1 MSRPARGRPAATF
14 VLVHG
19 AWQGA
24 WAWERLLPHLEAAG
38 FAAVAVDLPGN
49 GTDATPP
56 GAVDTYL
63 YGRHVA
69 AIADA
74 LDGPVVLVGHSMGGT
89 AVAQACEYMA
99 RPPALAVYLAAFL
112 LRDGES
118 VMDFYAANLQPWMRG
133 AHARVTH
140 SADGLLSSI
149 DPRSAIE
156 VFYNTCAPSDAAIA
170 ASRLTAQPEGGRRT
184 RLQLSAARFGRVK
197 RIYVETLRD
206 RSVFVELQRAMH
218 GASACAEVHALDTD
232 HAPQLSA
239 PSQLARLLVDCV
251 VRQLGPGT
259 ELAAIA

>member
-1 MSRPARGRPAATF
+1 VSAPSRKRPAATF

-24 WAWERLLPHLEAAG
+24 WAWERLLPHLDAAG

-49 GTDATPP
+49 GTDATPAA
-56 GAVDTYL
+56 AVDTYL

-69 AIADA
+69 AIADGIA
-74 LDGPVVLVGHSMGGT
+74 GPVVLVGHSMGGT
-89 AVAQACEYMA
+89 AVAQAGEYMA
-99 RPPALAVYLAAFL
+99 RPPALTIYLAAFL

-149 DPRSAIE
+149 DPRSAVE
-156 VFYNTCAPSDAAIA
+156 VFYNTCAPSDAAVA
-170 ASRLTAQPEGGRRT
+170 AGRLMPQPEGGRST
-184 RLQLSAARFGRVK
+184 RLRLSEARHGMIP
-197 RIYVETLRD
+197 RIYIETLRD

-218 GASACAEVHALDTD
+218 GATPCAEIHALDTD

-239 PSQLARLLVDCV
+239 PVQLAGLLVDCAL
-251 VRQLGPGT
+251 RRLGPRDD
-259 ELAAIA
+259 AAVTA